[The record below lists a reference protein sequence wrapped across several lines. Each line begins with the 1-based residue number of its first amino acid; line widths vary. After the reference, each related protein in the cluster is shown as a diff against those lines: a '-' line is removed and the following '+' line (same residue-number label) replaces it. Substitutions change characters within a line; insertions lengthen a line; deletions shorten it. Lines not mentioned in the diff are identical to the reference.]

1 MPIVSGKTV
10 SKNVIADG
18 SANFVG
24 ATGTIEQ
31 GGGFTT
37 FQLDVPSLNR
47 LTWVVIQSG
56 GVDSLLVQPQAAFRL
71 GAAGAL
77 VWENILPAALANT
90 TGIPLVLTLN
100 TLAVQAIRLVL
111 THTGQQGAAAASAR
125 YFLSGSA

>member
-24 ATGTIEQ
+24 ATGTIAQ

-56 GVDSLLVQPQAAFRL
+56 GVDALQVQPQAAFRL
-71 GAAGAL
+71 GAAGGL

-111 THTGQQGAAAASAR
+111 THTGQQGAADASAR